1 MNLGRW
7 QSILLNSICK
17 QYLQNNL
24 KIFSDLKERKE
35 SYSVSALC
43 KHVGYVF
50 VFITSARFCKHFLEL
65 VSRLKR

>member
-1 MNLGRW
+1 MAEYF
-7 QSILLNSICK
+7 IK
-17 QYLQNNL
+17 QYLQTDLQNNL

-50 VFITSARFCKHFLEL
+50 VFITSARFCKHYFLEL